1 VTNSK
6 PYFAPLTI
14 RGQEYSFAHLD
25 PFKIMVDSRAVGR
38 LVSVHVRFT
47 THCFTEGFKPEMHV
61 ADEAVIL
68 DEGSR
73 QRVFCPI
80 RYGLSAHLPAA
91 IHGLN
96 HQQAK
101 VHQTGSRRN
110 WLHSATVQGHDGP
123 YHVFFEIRRAPQERR
138 RMQDIELTVESAYPQ
153 GSDYPVPVTIGRM
166 GFVALVSN
174 VFLGKPVA
182 TKR

>member
-14 RGQEYSFAHLD
+14 RGQEYSLAHLD
-25 PFKIMVDSRAVGR
+25 PFKVMVDSRAVGR

-47 THCFTEGFKPEMHV
+47 THCFTEGFDPEVHP
-61 ADEAVIL
+61 ADESVIV

-73 QRVFCPI
+73 HRVFCQV

-91 IHGLN
+91 IQGLN
-96 HQQAK
+96 HAQAK
-101 VHQTGSRRN
+101 VCQTGAGRN

-123 YHVFFEIRRAPQERR
+123 YHIFFEVRRAPQERR

-153 GSDYPVPVTIGRM
+153 GEGSPAPVTIGRM
-166 GFVALVSN
+166 GFIALVGN
-174 VFLGKPVA
+174 VFLRKPVA
-182 TKR
+182 TRR

>member
-25 PFKIMVDSRAVGR
+25 PFKVMVDSRAVGR

-47 THCFTEGFKPEMHV
+47 THCFTQGFDPEVHP
-61 ADEAVIL
+61 ADEPVIV
-68 DEGSR
+68 DEGNR
-73 QRVFCPI
+73 QRAFCDV

-91 IHGLN
+91 IQGLN
-96 HQQAK
+96 HPQAR
-101 VHQTGSRRN
+101 VYQTGVRRN
-110 WLHSATVQGHDGP
+110 WLHSATVHGHDGP
-123 YHVFFEIRRAPQERR
+123 YHIFFEIRRAPQERR

-153 GSDYPVPVTIGRM
+153 GENFPEPTVIGRM

-174 VFLGKPVA
+174 VFLNKPVA
-182 TKR
+182 TRR